1 MKKIGV
7 LVLMVLLSAFVVAVA
22 QQPPVPSQPSPPGQ
36 TAGTMGCGMM
46 GSMNS
51 GPMGGGPMRGSPM
64 AGGPM
69 GMPAM
74 AARHQQM
81 VDLMDKLMQ
90 SMSAIEAE
98 KDPAALKSKLA
109 AHRALLEKMH
119 SEMMQR
125 GAMRPQRGMM
135 PGGAM
140 QQGAGMPNMPRMG
153 GSANQA
159 PPSK

>member
-22 QQPPVPSQPSPPGQ
+22 QQPPAPSQPSPPGQ

-51 GPMGGGPMRGSPM
+51 GPMG
-64 AGGPM
+64 GGPM

-109 AHRALLEKMH
+109 AHRA
-119 SEMMQR
+119 
-125 GAMRPQRGMM
+125 
-135 PGGAM
+135 
-140 QQGAGMPNMPRMG
+140 
-153 GSANQA
+153 
-159 PPSK
+159 